1 MPEFAALAFDK
12 GAEDADYDA
21 CMVGGT
27 RPKKQRLRGTPT
39 SILSAVAGKLCD
51 GMHRHAPWKIDGKPQ
66 TAQEAAYPQEFCELV
81 AAQLEP
87 EGWPTEKDL
96 EMVERIE
103 RTGAAIQSRTMPPIV
118 AAARPAQAE
127 ANQARLKE
135 TAGTQPRS
143 SRCKRLVAEYKN
155 IEVIVTSPAEAELLE
170 QVRANSKGWPEKDL
184 QLEQG
189 RIRKGQRVIA
199 ISQGGKKHDDSP
211 QELVNVGGNKLVL
224 GKLAP
229 ASGTTSSPSSPPSSA
244 ASQLEQRGR
253 QEGGREAASETMLAQ
268 VATPWEPE

>member
-1 MPEFAALAFDK
+1 MRVTATD
-12 GAEDADYDA
+12 
-21 CMVGGT
+21 
-27 RPKKQRLRGTPT
+27 
-39 SILSAVAGKLCD
+39 ILEAVAGRFCD
-51 GMHRHAPWKIDGKPQ
+51 GMHSHAPWKIDGKPQ

-96 EMVERIE
+96 ELAENIA
-103 RTGAAIQSRTMPPIV
+103 RTGAAIQSRTLPPIL

-143 SRCKRLVAEYKN
+143 SKCKRLVAEYKDV
-155 IEVIVTSPAEAELLE
+155 EVIVATPAETEILQ
-170 QVRANSKGWPEKDL
+170 QVRSNSKGWPEKDL

-199 ISQGGKKHDDSP
+199 ISKGGKKHDDSHP

-224 GKLAP
+224 GKLA
-229 ASGTTSSPSSPPSSA
+229 ASSGTTSSASSPPQQL
-244 ASQLEQRGR
+244 SQPTRTERQTRGR
-253 QEGGREAASETMLAQ
+253 KRGSWRDNACSSGHPVGARRVLGAELASTAPLRRTGGHPRSI
-268 VATPWEPE
+268 